1 MLPARKVIFK
11 TKVDIPNTEIFEG
24 IHALRLGF
32 EFEGGE
38 VEEEGRAESGADSG
52 KGVEDSNDIM
62 AENAA
67 TMERKPANSN
77 RIPPI

>member
-1 MLPARKVIFK
+1 M
-11 TKVDIPNTEIFEG
+11 
-24 IHALRLGF
+24 
-32 EFEGGE
+32 
-38 VEEEGRAESGADSG
+38 EEEGRAESGADSG